1 MSDNNILDNFEK
13 EIDEIKSMRE
23 NNSQT
28 ALEKLDLLHK
38 KIQDELEFGMQSG
51 NRSVIRSL
59 MQAQQKIIS
68 EIPRESITAFL
79 ESGESKNSTEK
90 CFVPELLETV
100 ESDVFLGENPDHIK
114 VMVDG
119 LTDNI
124 CLNKNNI
131 SHETIRESLRILC
144 DNDNNDMSD
153 LNNLY
158 VKVINIFALQID
170 AIIPLKEFLGYFFGV
185 PEAKKFKLIKKNGE
199 SLKIKKYALEYPDAE
214 LNEAINALRLKLYKI
229 KDLHTVELHE
239 NTMEVLNATDGTSVD
254 NCKTYGTLYEI
265 KIIDEN
271 GEEKEINYEEKSQE
285 LLNSDTWKDLLKYSY
300 DNNDVRKVNKLYFE
314 LIKDRYDYN
323 LFLGGFANYFKND
336 GTYENILIENNNNVR
351 PTDIEI
357 IKKKLIAILGEIAF
371 KLNFEEGFDGNMQD
385 NNPTFGDQE
394 LKTATQIYIRDSW
407 RSGKITSDT
416 AHLLLDDVFRGTP
429 LFIVEIFLKNI
440 VEELEDKISD
450 LVPLNVTDED
460 YLAIN
465 TAFNNYI
472 EDIIDN
478 NTFSGYSP
486 QQINY
491 DLSLQ
496 PDASSDEDENEDED
510 EEQQTGGKVK
520 KKRKNT
526 RKNKKRK
533 NKTRKKHHV
542 KKKKKKQRRRKKK
555 RKTFKRRRK

>member
-1 MSDNNILDNFEK
+1 
-13 EIDEIKSMRE
+13 
-23 NNSQT
+23 
-28 ALEKLDLLHK
+28 
-38 KIQDELEFGMQSG
+38 
-51 NRSVIRSL
+51 
-59 MQAQQKIIS
+59 
-68 EIPRESITAFL
+68 
-79 ESGESKNSTEK
+79 
-90 CFVPELLETV
+90 
-100 ESDVFLGENPDHIK
+100 
-114 VMVDG
+114 
-119 LTDNI
+119 
-124 CLNKNNI
+124 
-131 SHETIRESLRILC
+131 
-144 DNDNNDMSD
+144 
-153 LNNLY
+153 
-158 VKVINIFALQID
+158 
-170 AIIPLKEFLGYFFGV
+170 LKEFLGYFFGV

-199 SLKIKKYALEYPDAE
+199 SLKIKKYALEYPDTE
-214 LNEAINALRLKLYKI
+214 LNEAINALRYHIYQI

-254 NCKTYGTLYEI
+254 NCKTYGTIYEI
-265 KIIDEN
+265 KMIDEN

-300 DNNDVRKVNKLYFE
+300 DKNDVRKVNNLYFE

-385 NNPTFGDQE
+385 NNPTFDDQE
-394 LKTATQIYIRDSW
+394 LKTATQTYIRDSW

-478 NTFSGYSP
+478 NTFSEYIP

-491 DLSLQ
+491 NLSLQ
-496 PDASSDEDENEDED
+496 PDAPSDEDYEDATSDEDEESDA
-510 EEQQTGGKVK
+510 GGKVK

-526 RKNKKRK
+526 RKNKRRK
-533 NKTRKKHHV
+533 NKTRKKHNN
-542 KKKKKKQRRRKKK
+542 KKKKKNKGKSRKNKKLKK
-555 RKTFKRRRK
+555 RKHKTKKKNKRK